1 MEANINQYYFN
12 PMPNSRIVIS
22 EEIYKR
28 LLVLIQTT
36 RIKKEEQMC
45 IMVGKEIEPNV
56 MFFDIINQAIDYV
69 STGGGSDDPSVHG
82 VDVGNGELKNEL
94 RNMINQAEQGD
105 IFSFIHTHP
114 SGVNGDDIKFR
125 TLSNADLTSERKR
138 SEILSQR
145 GLQSIAGMISVDRK
159 NGNSN
164 ISFVYY
170 DRVHKKFYRAQNVM
184 VAKKDPQ
191 TQKWSFDA
199 LTRQGNSEYLEI
211 GFRPTVECTRDSNP
225 ER

>member
-1 MEANINQYYFN
+1 MEANVNQYYFN
-12 PMPNSRIVIS
+12 PMPHSRIVIS

-28 LLVLIQTT
+28 LLSLVQTT

-56 MFFDIINQAIDYV
+56 MFFDIINQATDYV
-69 STGGGSDDPSVHG
+69 STGGGSDDPSIHG
-82 VDVGNGELKNEL
+82 VNVGDGELKNEL
-94 RNMINQAEQGD
+94 RNLINQAEQGAV
-105 IFSFIHTHP
+105 FSFIHTHP
-114 SGVNGDDIKFR
+114 SGVNGDNIKYR

-138 SEILSQR
+138 SEILNER
-145 GLQSIAGMISVDRK
+145 GLQSIAGMISVDRQ

-170 DRVHKKFYRAQNVM
+170 DREHNKFYRAQNVM

-191 TQKWSFDA
+191 TQKWTFDPLA
-199 LTRQGNSEYLEI
+199 RQGNSEYLEI
-211 GFRPTVECTRDSNP
+211 GFRPTVQCTRENNY